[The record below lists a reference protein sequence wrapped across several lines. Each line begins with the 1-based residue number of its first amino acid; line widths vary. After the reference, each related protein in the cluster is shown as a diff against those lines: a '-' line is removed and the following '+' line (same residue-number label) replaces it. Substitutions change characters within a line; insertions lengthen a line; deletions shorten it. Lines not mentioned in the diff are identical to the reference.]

1 MRQRP
6 RRVFEGGSLL
16 ADFLGGTIVSDI
28 NRLSRQTESVEQ
40 EKLSATAARSGF
52 VRPFQQ
58 LVFDGWGLQ
67 DVVAALSN
75 VALGRFGTGWQTGLR
90 PAVGGSVVAL
100 GVQMSEQRTGGNC
113 TVRVFVDGSSTG
125 LEAVI
130 DGDARQTEMETRPAG
145 EVLFA
150 AGEEITLRVS
160 TSGSW
165 GPVTADLTAWIIVN
179 MDDAG

>member
-40 EKLSATAARSGF
+40 EMLSTTAARSGF

-75 VALGRFGTGWQTGLR
+75 VALGRFGTGWQMGLR